1 MLHLFLALVLNA
13 PVAPSAA
20 AQAPATSEAPAPP
33 GESPSAPVRG
43 LRVND
48 AAAFAG
54 YTLYSPLRSGTAF
67 LLDMTGEVAHEW
79 KHGLPPMSCYLQS
92 DGRLMMLSRIDD
104 NPVFFGGGIGGRI
117 TEYEWDGTQTWEFV
131 LSTEAQILHH
141 DIEPLP
147 NGNVLAIAWNRLSAE
162 EAIALGR
169 DPRVVGERGL
179 WPDSVLEIQPT
190 RPTGGK
196 IVWEWRA
203 VDHLV
208 QDFDP
213 SKANFGVVAD
223 RPERIDINGDHR
235 SEAPLTAEQQRAKR
249 ERERELRALGYAGG
263 DDDSGDVPAEA
274 PEKRRSDWLHTNS
287 VDYNAEHDLIALS
300 TPEFCEIWILDH
312 STSTEQARGS
322 SGGRRGR
329 GGDLLYRWG
338 NPRHYGAGED
348 GDRQLFY
355 QHQPDWIRPGCPG
368 AGNLLVFNNGS
379 GRSPIEHSSVDELVL
394 PFDPQTGFARDKGK
408 PFGPAAPVWSYSA
421 PEPKDFYSFFISGA
435 QRLPNGNTFIC
446 SGKQGRLFEVTADK
460 RIVWEF
466 WNPWGGEIP
475 ESMGKANPNPRRDS
489 PVEPVSVFRATRL
502 APDHPGLAKLRGAR

>member
-1 MLHLFLALVLNA
+1 MLPIFLVTASCLSFA
-13 PVAPSAA
+13 PQDSA
-20 AQAPATSEAPAPP
+20 EKAPAPV
-33 GESPSAPVRG
+33 ERG

-54 YTLYSPLRSGTAF
+54 YTLYSPLRSGSAF
-67 LLDMTGEVAHEW
+67 LLDMEGKVAHEW
-79 KHGLPPMSCYLQS
+79 KHGLPPMSAYLL
-92 DGRLMMLSRIDD
+92 DNGRLMLISRIDD

-117 TEYEWDGTQTWEFV
+117 TEYDWDGQLTWEYV
-131 LSTEAQILHH
+131 LSTESQILHH

-147 NGNVLAIAWNRLSAE
+147 NGNVLAIVWNRMSTE

-179 WPDSVLEIQPT
+179 WPDSVVEIQPT
-190 RPTGGK
+190 RPSGGK

-203 VDHLV
+203 IDHLV
-208 QDFDP
+208 QDFDRT
-213 SKANFGVVAD
+213 KANWGVVAE
-223 RPERIDINGDHR
+223 RPERIDVNGEHR
-235 SEAPLTAEQQRAKR
+235 REAPLTPEQQRAKR
-249 ERERELRALGYAGG
+249 ERERQLRELGYAGG
-263 DDDSGDVPAEA
+263 DEDEGDAPPEP

-287 VDYNAEHDLIALS
+287 VDYHPEHDLIALS
-300 TPEFCEIWILDH
+300 TPEFCEIWIIDH

-322 SGGRRGR
+322 SGGRWGK
-329 GGDLLYRWG
+329 GGDLLFRWG
-338 NPRHYGAGED
+338 NPRAYGAGED
-348 GDRQLFY
+348 DDKRLFY

-379 GRSPIEHSSVDELVL
+379 ERTPLEFSSVDELEL
-394 PFDPQTGFARDKGK
+394 PFDPKRGFSRTVGK
-408 PFGPAAPVWSYSA
+408 AFAPEQPVWSYSA
-421 PEPKDFYSFFISGA
+421 PEPTEFYSFFISGA

-475 ESMGKANPNPRRDS
+475 ESMGKANPNPRKDS

-502 APDHPGLAKLRGAR
+502 APEHPGLSRLREKR